1 MFKNYLKVTLRNLLK
16 NKVFVSINI
25 VGLGLALAC
34 CIVAYIN
41 SKNNSDFDK
50 NHANIDNIYK
60 IHNIRDNKG
69 DLREYGRVPMPMA
82 DVIKNDLVG
91 VDRVFRYEG
100 HTFTVRDVKQDKVFN
115 TRVCYADPG
124 FLESFTFP
132 LLKGDQNAYHTLE
145 NAIVTQEYASKFYGD
160 EDPIGKV
167 LTVFDDTGM
176 SFNFTIAGVTQKA
189 PQNSSVH
196 FEILLNME
204 NRFRM
209 YDDEVKGNWGSFAQ
223 ATFVYFNDP
232 EQAKTFEPK
241 LSKYVSIQN
250 EARPDFVVTKYVLS
264 PMNNHAHISQ
274 EIRWDNLRN
283 AMPTAATLTPQ
294 LMALLI
300 LLVACFN
307 FTNTAIATSNRRLK
321 EIGVRKVLG
330 GSRRQLIL
338 QFLAENLTICFLAV
352 LMSIGIAYFL
362 VPAYSAMWQGM
373 ELELNF
379 AENIELY
386 LFLVGLLI
394 FTTILAGF
402 YPSLYVSKYEPVSI
416 LRGSL
421 SIGGSGKLTKF
432 LLALQY
438 TFTVIAIFAS
448 VAFVQNAQYQDTLDM
463 GFDRE
468 QIIVVSVLNDN
479 EYQKAL
485 SAMLANPNIE
495 AVASAKNHIGRGD
508 YGLNLESEGIELDA
522 DMLDV
527 GIGYLEAMG
536 LDIIQGRSFSKELE
550 ASDSEGSIVIN
561 EKMVESFGW
570 TDPLGKRI
578 ALNDS
583 TTLTVIGVVKNF
595 YMYGFWAPIDEVG
608 ITLKSLRFEDDGTNS
623 FVVARTQIDKAR
635 EVYDYLEADWN
646 GKVPTKVFN
655 GFFQDDLLR
664 QAKEVNDNIITIFG
678 FLGIVAFVLSSL
690 GLFTLVSINLIR
702 RIKEIGVRKVLG
714 SSLGN
719 IIYLI
724 NKDYFLLL
732 LISSCLGVT
741 AGYFMIDAMI
751 ASIFTHYKAM
761 DVITFGIPV
770 ITIVLVSLTIASLRT
785 LNFAQVNPVD
795 ALRYE

>member
-1 MFKNYLKVTLRNLLK
+1 MFKNYLKVTVRNLLK
-16 NKVFVSINI
+16 NKVFVTINI

-41 SKNNSDFDK
+41 SKHNSDFDK
-50 NHANIDNIYK
+50 NHTQIDHIYK
-60 IHNIRDNKG
+60 IHNMRDNKG
-69 DLREYGRVPMPMA
+69 DQREYGRVPMPMTDA
-82 DVIKNDLVG
+82 IKNDLSG
-91 VDRVFRYEG
+91 VDRVFRFES
-100 HTFTVRDVKQDKVFN
+100 HVFTVRDTNMDKVFN
-115 TRVCYADPG
+115 TSVCYADIG
-124 FLESFTFP
+124 FLESFTFS
-132 LLKGDQNAYHTLE
+132 KISGDMEAYHTLE
-145 NAIVTQEYASKFYGD
+145 NAIVTEEYAKKFYAD

-176 SFNFTIAGVTQKA
+176 SFNFTIAGVVKKA

-209 YDDEVKGNWGSFAQ
+209 YDDGVKTNWGSFAQ

-232 EQAKTFEPK
+232 AQAAVFEPK
-241 LSKYVSIQN
+241 LSKYVAIQN
-250 EARPDFVVTKYVLS
+250 EARPDFIVSKYLLS

-274 EIRWDNLRN
+274 DIRWDNLRN
-283 AMPTAATLTPQ
+283 AMPTAATLTPK

-300 LLVACFN
+300 LLVSCFN

-330 GSRRQLIL
+330 GSRKQLIL
-338 QFLAENLTICFLAV
+338 QFMAENLTICFLGV
-352 LMSIGIAYFL
+352 LMSVGIAYFL
-362 VPAYSAMWQGM
+362 VPAYGAMWQGM
-373 ELELNF
+373 ELEMDF
-379 AENIELY
+379 VRDIELY
-386 LFLVGLLI
+386 AFLVALLI
-394 FTTILAGF
+394 FTTLLAGF

-421 SIGGSGKLTKF
+421 SIGGSGRLTKI
-432 LLALQY
+432 LLASQY

-448 VAFVQNAQYQDTLDM
+448 VAFVQNARYQETLDM

-479 EYQKAL
+479 EYQKAQ

-508 YGLNLESEGIELDA
+508 YGLSLECEGTEVDA
-522 DMLDV
+522 DMIDV

-536 LDIIQGRSFSKELE
+536 LDLVAGRFFSKELE
-550 ASDSEGSIVIN
+550 ASDSEGSIIIN

-578 ALNDS
+578 ALNDT

-623 FVVARTQIDKAR
+623 FVVARTKVDKAR

-646 GKVPTKVFN
+646 SKVPTKVFN

-664 QAKEVNDNIITIFG
+664 QAKEINDNITTIFA
-678 FLGIVAFVLSSL
+678 FLGIVAFILSSL
-690 GLFTLVSINLIR
+690 GLFTLVSINLIK

-714 SSLGN
+714 GE
-719 IIYLI
+719 IAHIVYLI

-732 LISSCLGVT
+732 LISSSLGVT
-741 AGYFMIDAMI
+741 LGYFMIDGMI

-761 DVITFGIPV
+761 DAFTFGIPI

-785 LNFAQVNPVD
+785 LKTAHVNPVN

>member
-1 MFKNYLKVTLRNLLK
+1 MLKNYLKVSIRNLLK
-16 NKVFVSINI
+16 NKVFVVINI
-25 VGLGLALAC
+25 VGLGLAMAC

-41 SKNNSDFDK
+41 SEYNAAFDT
-50 NHANIDNIYK
+50 NHVNIDHIYK

-69 DLREYGRVPMPMA
+69 DLREYGRVPMPLKDA
-82 DVIKNDLVG
+82 IDNDLVG
-91 VDRVFRYEG
+91 VDAAFRFES
-100 HTFTVRDVKQDKVFN
+100 HAFTVRDVKMDKVFN
-115 TRVCYADPG
+115 TSVCYADSG
-124 FLESFTFP
+124 FLEAFTF
-132 LLKGDQNAYHTLE
+132 KKISGDMTAYHQIEKT
-145 NAIVTQEYASKFYGD
+145 IVTSEYARKFYGD

-167 LTVFDDTGM
+167 ITVFDDTGM
-176 SFNFTIAGVTQKA
+176 SFNFTIAGVVEKA

-196 FEILLNME
+196 FEMLLNME

-209 YDDEVKGNWGSFAQ
+209 YDDEVKNNWSAFAQ

-232 EQAKTFEPK
+232 SQAEAFTPK
-241 LSKYVSIQN
+241 LSKYIDVQN
-250 EARPDFVVTKYVLS
+250 QARPDFLVTEYVLS

-274 EIRWDNLRN
+274 QIRWDNLRN
-283 AMPTAATLTPQ
+283 AMPTAATLTPK

-330 GSRRQLIL
+330 GNRKQLIT
-338 QFLAENLTICFLAV
+338 QFLIENLTVCFLAIIV
-352 LMSIGIAYFL
+352 SLAVASFL
-362 VPAYSAMWQGM
+362 VPAYGAMWQGM
-373 ELELNF
+373 ELELSF
-379 AENIELY
+379 TENLELY
-386 LFLVGLLI
+386 VFLVGLLI
-394 FTTILAGF
+394 FTTLLAGF
-402 YPSLYVSKYEPVSI
+402 YPSLYVSKYQPVSI

-421 SIGGSGKLTKF
+421 SIGGSGLLTKI
-432 LLALQY
+432 LLGLQY

-448 VAFVQNAQYQDTLDM
+448 VAFVQNAKYQETLDM

-468 QIIVVSVLNDN
+468 QIIVVSVLNEN
-479 EYQKAL
+479 EYQKAQ
-485 SAMLANPNIE
+485 SAMLANPDVE

-508 YGLNLESEGIELDA
+508 YGLNLECEGIEVDA
-522 DMLDV
+522 DMIDV
-527 GIGYLEAMG
+527 GIGYIEAMG
-536 LDIIQGRSFSKELE
+536 LEIVQGRSFSRELE

-578 ALNDS
+578 ALNDT

-623 FVVARTQIDKAR
+623 FVVARTNINKTR
-635 EVYDYLEADWN
+635 EVYDDLEADWN
-646 GKVPTKVFN
+646 SKVPTKVFN

-664 QAKEVNDNIITIFG
+664 QAKEVNDNITTIFG
-678 FLGIVAFVLSSL
+678 FLGIVAFILSSL

-702 RIKEIGVRKVLG
+702 RVKEIGVRKVLG
-714 SSLGN
+714 GGLSH
-719 IIYLI
+719 IVYLI
-724 NKDYFLLL
+724 NKDYFWLL

-741 AGYFMIDAMI
+741 LGYFAIDGMI
-751 ASIFTHYKAM
+751 ASIFTHYKNM
-761 DVITFGIPV
+761 DVITFGVPIL
-770 ITIVLVSLTIASLRT
+770 TIVLVSLTIASLRT
-785 LNFAQVNPVD
+785 LNFAQVNPAR

>member
-1 MFKNYLKVTLRNLLK
+1 MLKNYLKVSLRNLLK
-16 NKVFVSINI
+16 NKVFVAINI
-25 VGLGLALAC
+25 VGLGLAMAC
-34 CIVAYIN
+34 CITAYIN
-41 SKNNSDFDK
+41 SEYNQAFDT
-50 NHANIDNIYK
+50 NHVNIDNIYK
-60 IHNIRDNKG
+60 VHNIRDNKG
-69 DLREYGRVPMPMA
+69 DLREYGRVPMPLKTA
-82 DVIKNDLVG
+82 IDNDLVG
-91 VDRVFRYEG
+91 VDASFRFES
-100 HTFTVRDVKQDKVFN
+100 HVFTVRDVKLDKVFN
-115 TRVCYADPG
+115 TSVCYADSG
-124 FLESFTFP
+124 FLEAFTFN
-132 LLKGDQNAYHTLE
+132 KISGDMNAYHQIEKT
-145 NAIVTQEYASKFYGD
+145 IVTSEYAKKFYGD

-167 LTVFDDTGM
+167 ITVFDDTGM
-176 SFNFTIAGVTQKA
+176 SFNFTIAGVVEKA

-196 FEILLNME
+196 FEMLLNME

-209 YDDEVKGNWGSFAQ
+209 YDDQVKDNWGAFAQ

-232 EQAKTFEPK
+232 AQAESFAPK
-241 LSKYVSIQN
+241 LSKYLAIQN
-250 EARPDFVVTKYVLS
+250 QARPDFLIKEFVLS

-274 EIRWDNLRN
+274 QIRWDNLRN
-283 AMPTAATLTPQ
+283 AMPTAATLTPK

-330 GSRRQLIL
+330 GSRRQLII
-338 QFLAENLTICFLAV
+338 QFLIENLTVCLLAIIV
-352 LMSIGIAYFL
+352 SLAIANFL
-362 VPAYSAMWQGM
+362 VPAYGAMWQGM
-373 ELELNF
+373 ELRLSF
-379 AENIELY
+379 TENLELY
-386 LFLVGLLI
+386 AFLIGLLV
-394 FTTILAGF
+394 FTTLLAGF
-402 YPSLYVSKYEPVSI
+402 YPSLYVSKYQPVSI

-421 SIGGSGKLTKF
+421 SIGGSGTLTKV

-448 VAFVQNAQYQDTLDM
+448 VAFVQNAKYQETLDM

-468 QIIVVSVLNDN
+468 QIIVVSVLNEN
-479 EYQKAL
+479 EYQKAQ
-485 SAMLANPNIE
+485 SAMLANPDIE

-508 YGLNLESEGIELDA
+508 YGLSLECEGIEVDA
-522 DMLDV
+522 DMIDV
-527 GIGYLEAMG
+527 GIGYIEAMG
-536 LDIIQGRSFSKELE
+536 LEIVQGRSFSRELE

-623 FVVARTQIDKAR
+623 FVVARTNINKTR
-635 EVYDYLEADWN
+635 EVYDYLESDWN
-646 GKVPTKVFN
+646 SKVPTKVFN

-664 QAKEVNDNIITIFG
+664 QAKEVNDNITTIFG
-678 FLGIVAFVLSSL
+678 FLGIVAFILSSL

-702 RIKEIGVRKVLG
+702 RVKEIGVRKVLG
-714 SSLGN
+714 GGLSH
-719 IIYLI
+719 IVYLI
-724 NKDYFLLL
+724 NRDYFWLL

-741 AGYFMIDAMI
+741 AGYFAIDGMI

-761 DVITFGIPV
+761 DFITFSVPIM
-770 ITIVLVSLTIASLRT
+770 TIVLVSLTIASLRT
-785 LNFAQVNPVD
+785 LNFAQVNPAQ